1 MMDSDGVC
9 TNHEASIGCTS
20 CQENERERIIQLL
33 TKEYGEDY
41 VDLGVV
47 GQVVRLIKAD
57 PC

>member
-1 MMDSDGVC
+1 MTDSQAWFEQRKQ
-9 TNHEASIGCTS
+9 H
-20 CQENERERIIQLL
+20 ERERIIKLL
-33 TKEYGEDY
+33 TEQYGEDY